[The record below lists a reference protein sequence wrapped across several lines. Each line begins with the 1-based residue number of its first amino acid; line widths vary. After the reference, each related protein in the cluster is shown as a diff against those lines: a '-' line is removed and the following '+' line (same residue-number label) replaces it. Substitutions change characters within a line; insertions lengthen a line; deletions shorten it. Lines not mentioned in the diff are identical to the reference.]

1 MYLSHSLSDF
11 KTYRSKIDLLPNFS
25 IGFIPTMGA
34 LHEGHTSLIRQAKE
48 ENDLVIV
55 SVFVNPTQFDKEEDL
70 EKYPR
75 NLEKDADLL
84 QDLGVDVLFSP
95 NKDEM
100 YEKDFFLRFNFG
112 DLESGLEGAFR
123 DSHFNGVATIVSKL
137 FNIVRPHKAYFGQ
150 KDLQQVAI
158 IKDLVNALNFNLE
171 IVRCP
176 IVRDSHGLALS
187 SRNER
192 LSEDEKKQALIL
204 SKTIDLVRN
213 SILNGEKVKEAIKN
227 AKNLFK
233 QTIGENPEY
242 LEVVLADSLVP
253 YNNESTEQE
262 LAVCIA
268 SPLGPVRLIDN
279 CVFFLK

>member
-1 MYLSHSLSDF
+1 MYLSHSISDF
-11 KTYRSKIDLLPNFS
+11 KTYRSKIDLLPNFN

-34 LHEGHTSLIRQAKE
+34 LHEGHASLIRQAKE

-84 QDLGVDVLFSP
+84 QSLGVDVLFAP
-95 NKDEM
+95 NKEEM
-100 YEKDFFLRFNFG
+100 YENDFFLRFNFG
-112 DLESGLEGAFR
+112 HLESSLEGAFR

-137 FNIVRPHKAYFGQ
+137 FNIVRPHKSYFGQ

-171 IVRCP
+171 VVRCP

-192 LSEDEKKQALIL
+192 LSKDEKKQALIL
-204 SKTIDLVRN
+204 SKTINLVKD

-253 YNNESTEQE
+253 YHDDPTEQE

-268 SPLGPVRLIDN
+268 SPLGAVRLIDN

>member
-1 MYLSHSLSDF
+1 MHHSHSISDF

-34 LHEGHTSLIRQAKE
+34 LHEGHASLIRQAKE

-75 NLEKDADLL
+75 DLEKDATLL
-84 QDLGVDVLFSP
+84 DSLGVNVLFAP
-95 NKDEM
+95 NKEEI
-100 YEKDFFLRFNFG
+100 YGKDFFLRFNFG